1 MILKAKYKRMRK
13 LSYIFILII
22 LPVISFGNKQLMVDV
37 EYAKGQYKEAA
48 AGYQQ
53 MVNDGYKSAVIYYN
67 LGNAYYKLG
76 DIPAALLYY
85 EKAHKL
91 SPGDEDI
98 NFNIRYANLKTTDKV
113 DDVPEFFLTRWGRAF
128 ILSCSLSTL
137 SVLSII
143 FILMGSGV
151 LIVYFFAN
159 KFNIKKFSF
168 YAAMLLFFLGLLT
181 VFIAGRQSSYFDN
194 HKQAIIFTG
203 TVDVKGGPAAESKT
217 LFVIHDG
224 TKVSVL
230 ESNSNWIKIGL
241 ANGNV
246 GWIRASDAKEI

>member
-22 LPVISFGNKQLMVDV
+22 LPVMSFGNKQLMVDDY
-37 EYAKGQYKEAA
+37 YAKGKYKEAA

-53 MVNDGYKSAVIYYN
+53 MVNDGYKSAIIYYN

-85 EKAHKL
+85 GKAHKL

-143 FILMGSGV
+143 SILMGSGA

-203 TVDVKGGPAAESKT
+203 TVDVKGGPAVESKT

-246 GWIRASDAKEI
+246 GWVSASDAKEI